1 MHHQTFGR
9 KLNRDIKERKAL
21 FKSLVVGLINSGKIK
36 TTLAKGKA
44 ISGLVDK
51 LITHAKDGSN
61 GAMNKLL
68 SFFGKKDPVDKLLN
82 VIIPS
87 FTDRIAGFTRM
98 RRLGKRIGD
107 NTEEVMIEWTVKPQ
121 ILKKEGKKKIKAV
134 QKVEKKGKIIKKQSK
149 EVKPKIK

>member
-68 SFFGKKDPVDKLLN
+68 SFFGKKDTVEKLLN
-82 VIIPS
+82 EIIPS

-98 RRLGKRIGD
+98 RRLGRRIGD
-107 NTEEVMIEWTVKPQ
+107 NTEEVMLEWTVKPQ
-121 ILKKEGKKKIKAV
+121 PSKKERKEKIKAV
-134 QKVEKKGKIIKKQSK
+134 KKVGKKEKIIKKQSK
-149 EVKPKIK
+149 EVKP